1 LNVEEVTEPDN
12 LISGICFINNT
23 LLLAIID
30 IGASHSFI
38 SLGCAKRLNHVM
50 SPMLRGMVIDT
61 SVNGSVT
68 TTLVCLNCP
77 MNFGDIDFKMDLICL
92 PLEHIDMIFG
102 MNLLLSFGVNIN
114 CLTKSVMFSKYEKV
128 NNSRFER

>member
-1 LNVEEVTEPDN
+1 

>member
-1 LNVEEVTEPDN
+1 MNVEEVTEPDN